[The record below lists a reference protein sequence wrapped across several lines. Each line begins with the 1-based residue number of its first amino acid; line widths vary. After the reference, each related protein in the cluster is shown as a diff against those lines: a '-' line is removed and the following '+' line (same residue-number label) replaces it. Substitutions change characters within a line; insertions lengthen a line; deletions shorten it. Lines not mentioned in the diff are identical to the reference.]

1 MRITF
6 LGTCSGTEPVRD
18 YRHVSFTIRHNDKIF
33 FFDAGEGCSYTAH
46 LIGIDLLSTRAVFI
60 THCHMDHIG
69 GLENLLWN
77 IRKLDGTAGA
87 DPPPMT
93 GREVKVFIPDDVSRE
108 GVSKVLS
115 ATEGGF
121 KTEFGIRMSLPED
134 GTIFEEDGF
143 KVSALHNDHLGRDEK
158 GRHLS
163 FSYSIEAGGRTIV
176 YSGDVKDVRELKPL
190 LANCSLLLMETGHH
204 RVEDV
209 CSYLKETA
217 PGVKKL
223 GFIHHGRAILASP
236 EGELKK
242 AKDILGE
249 NVFLSRD
256 RTALDI

>member
-6 LGTCSGTEPVRD
+6 LGTCSGTEPVRGC
-18 YRHVSFTIRHNDKIF
+18 RHVSFTIRHKDKIF

-60 THCHMDHIG
+60 THCHMDHVG
-69 GLENLLWN
+69 GLPNLLWN
-77 IRKLDGTAGA
+77 IRKLDGKAGGN
-87 DPPPMT
+87 PSPMT
-93 GREVKVFIPDDVSRE
+93 GREVKVFIPDEASRE
-108 GVSKVLS
+108 GVLKVLS

-121 KTEFGIRMSLPED
+121 KAEFGLKMSLPED
-134 GTIFEEDGF
+134 GMIFEEDGF
-143 KVSALHNDHLGRDEK
+143 KVSALHNGHLGRDEN

-163 FSYSIEAGGRTIV
+163 FSYKIEAGGKTIV
-176 YSGDVKDVRELKPL
+176 YSGDVKDISELQPL
-190 LANCSLLLMETGHH
+190 LADCSLLLMETGHH

-209 CSYLKETA
+209 CSYIRDAA

-242 AKDILGE
+242 AGDMLGE

-256 RTALDI
+256 ETAMDI